1 MSKWDSYFMS
11 IADSTA
17 NLSKDPRTKVG
28 AVIVKN
34 KKIKSVGYNGA
45 PKTFPDN
52 LVPTDNSG
60 ETLKEKKNTYMCHAE
75 LNSILNYDGLISD
88 LNGAT
93 MYITL
98 SPCSKC
104 ACLLAQVGIK
114 KIIYKKKYDKKE
126 ETEATDYIFEKC
138 GIEQIH
144 FEC

>member
-11 IADSTA
+11 IADNTA

-34 KKIKSVGYNGA
+34 KKIKSIGYNGA
-45 PKTFPDN
+45 PKLFPDN

-93 MYITL
+93 IYITL

>member
-1 MSKWDSYFMS
+1 MS
-11 IADSTA
+11 IADNTA

-34 KKIKSVGYNGA
+34 KKIKSIGYNGA
-45 PKTFPDN
+45 PKSFPDD

-93 MYITL
+93 IYITL

>member
-11 IADSTA
+11 IADNTA

-34 KKIKSVGYNGA
+34 KKIKSIGYNGA

-60 ETLKEKKNTYMCHAE
+60 KTLKEKKNTYMCHAE

-88 LNGAT
+88 LSGAT

>member
-11 IADSTA
+11 IADNTA

-34 KKIKSVGYNGA
+34 KKIKSIGYNGA
-45 PKTFPDN
+45 PKSFPDD

>member
-11 IADSTA
+11 IADNTA

-34 KKIKSVGYNGA
+34 KKIKSIGYNGA

>member
-11 IADSTA
+11 IADNTA

-34 KKIKSVGYNGA
+34 KKIKSIGYNGA
-45 PKTFPDN
+45 PKSFPDD

-93 MYITL
+93 IYITL

>member
-88 LNGAT
+88 LSGAT

>member
-1 MSKWDSYFMS
+1 MS

-88 LNGAT
+88 LSGAT